1 MTGIGPLREEDSRTG
16 RSAGATAS
24 IDCGVHRP
32 ETTRPLVPSRAK
44 TIVFLGF
51 VFFLFTFVGVRL
63 SASLQGTDFPDF
75 YCAARMLLEGHGHQL
90 YDTELQRQYQ
100 ERYAGGV
107 GTLNIHPPFEAPLY
121 SLVAWLPLR
130 QAYLLWF
137 ALNLLFLGIA
147 VRHLAGDLSS
157 RWHWSVLLAASFTFV
172 PVLLSLLQGQDSL
185 LLLLA
190 MILAF
195 TALRHERPFA
205 AGCWFGLALCKFQI
219 VLPLVLVLIFT
230 RSKTARSELAKG
242 FGLLALVFAA
252 LSAAIS
258 GWAVF
263 VDYPRF
269 LLSLQTQSSSG
280 VAPTMMANFH
290 GLVHIVFRGEHS
302 GWAIAAVSIL
312 SAAAL
317 IKAVSVWKRALPAYQ
332 PNSSDSMQRA
342 GNFDLAFTNTLL
354 AALLVSYYLNPHD
367 LSLLLLPILL
377 ALHHAVVPTFWLQD
391 RKNWLML
398 GLIAIL
404 FLPPLHLW
412 ALSAHLYA
420 LVALPL
426 FFLFLIS
433 GTRLRQSRSIPM
445 T

>member
-32 ETTRPLVPSRAK
+32 ETTRPLAPPSRAR

-51 VFFLFTFVGVRL
+51 VFLLFTFVGVRL

-75 YCAARMLLEGHGHQL
+75 YCTARMLLDGHGHQL
-90 YDTELQRQYQ
+90 YDAELQRQCQ

-121 SLVAWLPLR
+121 IVVAWLPLR

-137 ALNLLFLGIA
+137 ALNLLFLSIA
-147 VRHLAGDLSS
+147 VRHLGGDLPS
-157 RWHWSVLLAASFTFV
+157 RWHWSVLFGASLTFV
-172 PVLLSLLQGQDSL
+172 PALLSLLQGQDSL
-185 LLLLA
+185 LLSLA

-258 GWAVF
+258 GCAVF

-280 VAPTMMANFH
+280 V
-290 GLVHIVFRGEHS
+290 
-302 GWAIAAVSIL
+302 
-312 SAAAL
+312 
-317 IKAVSVWKRALPAYQ
+317 
-332 PNSSDSMQRA
+332 
-342 GNFDLAFTNTLL
+342 
-354 AALLVSYYLNPHD
+354 
-367 LSLLLLPILL
+367 
-377 ALHHAVVPTFWLQD
+377 
-391 RKNWLML
+391 
-398 GLIAIL
+398 
-404 FLPPLHLW
+404 
-412 ALSAHLYA
+412 
-420 LVALPL
+420 
-426 FFLFLIS
+426 
-433 GTRLRQSRSIPM
+433 
-445 T
+445 